1 MSGYF
6 RPQSPLTPT
15 VGVVLVFGSLAVL
28 SIVAIVLA
36 AITLT
41 PEDSEAAPG
50 GTRSTIRISD
60 EIDAVFIG
68 DSYTQGVGASGPESR
83 WVTLVARM
91 EGWEPHNLGRS
102 GTGYLA
108 AGAPSECG
116 HLKCLNYVETIP
128 LVVAAK
134 PDFVFVSG
142 GQSDFETFLKDPRSV
157 IRAIDTTYTSLRA
170 GLPDTPIYA
179 IGPSTTETATKQNL
193 EFDNAVRSAAARV
206 GATYVSLLQPNVIK
220 PTFIAADRAYVNDA
234 GFAAIA
240 ARVEESIK
248 K

>member
-1 MSGYF
+1 MSGRS
-6 RPQSPLTPT
+6 RPQFLLTPT
-15 VGVVLVFGSLAVL
+15 VGGMLVFSGLAIL
-28 SIVAIVLA
+28 SIAAIVLA

-41 PEDSEAAPG
+41 PDDSEAAPG
-50 GTRSTIRISD
+50 THSTIRIPD
-60 EIDAVFIG
+60 VVDAVFIG

-83 WVTLVARM
+83 WVTLVSGR
-91 EGWEPHNLGRS
+91 EGWEPHNLGRT

-108 AGAPSECG
+108 VGAPSECG
-116 HLKCLNYVETIP
+116 HLRCLNYVKMVP

-134 PDFVFVSG
+134 PNFVFVSG
-142 GQSDFETFLKDPRSV
+142 GQSDFETFLKDPGSV
-157 IRAIDTTYTSLRA
+157 ITAIDATYTSLRA

-179 IGPSTTETATKQNL
+179 IGPSTTGTVTKEIL
-193 EFDNAVRSAAARV
+193 EFDTAVRSAAARV

>member
-1 MSGYF
+1 MSGHSRQQF
-6 RPQSPLTPT
+6 PLAPT
-15 VGVVLVFGSLAVL
+15 VRATLVFGCLAIL
-28 SIVAIVLA
+28 SIVAIVLS

-50 GTRSTIRISD
+50 VRSTIRISD
-60 EIDAVFIG
+60 VIDAAFIG

-83 WVTLVARM
+83 WVTLVSGK
-91 EGWEPHNLGRS
+91 EGWEPHNFGRS

-108 AGAPSECG
+108 VGAPSECG
-116 HLKCLNYVETIP
+116 HLKCLNYVKTVP

-134 PDFVFVSG
+134 PHFVFVSG
-142 GQSDFETFLKDPRSV
+142 GQSDFETFLKDPGSV
-157 IRAIDTTYTSLRA
+157 ITAIDATYTLLRA

-179 IGPSTTETATKQNL
+179 IGPSTTGTVTKQIL
-193 EFDNAVRSAAARV
+193 EFDTAVRSAAARV

-220 PTFIAADRAYVNDA
+220 PTFIAADRSYVNDA

-240 ARVEESIK
+240 ERVEESIK